1 VTTPPHTRKPRPSY
15 SLSHATIERLARLAA
30 DTAARRGTKHNATA
44 MLEELVLA
52 EVRRRKMPDDGE
64 GMGVVAARKE
74 RAR

>member
-1 VTTPPHTRKPRPSY
+1 MTTQPRTRKPRPSY

-64 GMGVVAARKE
+64 GAGVVAARKG
-74 RAR
+74 AK

>member
-1 VTTPPHTRKPRPSY
+1 MSASPTRKPRPSY

-52 EVRRRKMPDDGE
+52 EVRRRKMPDDGA
-64 GMGVVAARKE
+64 GGPGVVAARKG
-74 RAR
+74 RGR